1 MTSCQRCFVLTLM
14 IGLTLSDWVTKTGLP
29 HTTAYMAVGSY
40 NDAIFIL
47 GGYGASIGK
56 QVVEYS
62 VTDQGFTDHGD
73 EMQYN
78 AYGGGDFYT
87 QIGNTIYM
95 LSGSG
100 SNLNTFDMT
109 NRAYTPS
116 WKSVSTPVS
125 HTGCLASSSIANID
139 YIYVVGGYDSS
150 NVLNKVQVLNTNTMQ
165 WLSNIPS
172 MKTQRNRLSCI
183 VDPSTLQLYAIAGK
197 NNGGATD
204 PASFLKT
211 IEKIDV
217 NNMGGNQWGIISS
230 TLTFP
235 AIGTR
240 SIIYQERI
248 LVIGGRYAD
257 NGYKYLKT
265 IHVIDPQTDEVTL
278 PYTSLPR
285 GVAEAAAVIMNG
297 NLYVFGGSIC
307 SGTTDCNTAWI
318 SYMILQ
324 LPTPSPTSD
333 PTNKPSPQPTVSPTF
348 NPTIDPTVTP
358 TSDPTTIPSIHPSV
372 NPTISPTVDTG
383 NPTKRPT
390 IVADNGRTSR
400 PTHDSSGRVDEN
412 GDDDDNTDEF
422 GNGEPEKEQSGGS
435 QRPDEYYIVVIVV
448 LLVGV
453 CCVSVIYVY
462 YKRKRRPVRT
472 GEDDVLELAECHAIT
487 TTAPGDAKGE
497 AMHEDTLDVTVK
509 PGENGM
515 GEDDIMV
522 EDDSDTSND
531 DMYKTSDKDTV
542 RETPR
547 VVPDSDEDDEN
558 HGLYSKRKQPKTAG
572 VRAEDSTDEDTDGDE
587 LLYNKPN
594 KSKTEK

>member
-109 NRAYTPS
+109 NRAYTSS

-285 GVAEAAAVIMNG
+285 GVADAAAVIMNG

-333 PTNKPSPQPTVSPTF
+333 PTNKPSHQPTVSPTF

-358 TSDPTTIPSIHPSV
+358 TSDPTTIPSFQPTFVSSMSPSTT
-372 NPTISPTVDTG
+372 PITRFSPTTTPTTQPILPPSMDPSMLPVTQSIQLTLGAPSAYATTPITILYSTG
-383 NPTKRPT
+383 GNHENNESKQDAAVKMTIISTLLGLGVLFTILICAIRWLRKKRVIPNNTTPSMDKCAKCIKCGITSSTKIEMNSEFVCKT
-390 IVADNGRTSR
+390 CQDNEVVNEE
-400 PTHDSSGRVDEN
+400 SSSSVSIELQRSEGELN
-412 GDDDDNTDEF
+412 GDTNGNTT
-422 GNGEPEKEQSGGS
+422 K
-435 QRPDEYYIVVIVV
+435 VIMK
-448 LLVGV
+448 LP
-453 CCVSVIYVY
+453 
-462 YKRKRRPVRT
+462 KAKT
-472 GEDDVLELAECHAIT
+472 
-487 TTAPGDAKGE
+487 KGE
-497 AMHEDTLDVTVK
+497 W
-509 PGENGM
+509 
-515 GEDDIMV
+515 
-522 EDDSDTSND
+522 
-531 DMYKTSDKDTV
+531 MY
-542 RETPR
+542 
-547 VVPDSDEDDEN
+547 
-558 HGLYSKRKQPKTAG
+558 
-572 VRAEDSTDEDTDGDE
+572 
-587 LLYNKPN
+587 
-594 KSKTEK
+594 